1 MLSPSA
7 PLALLF
13 TSWPVPLSCCA
24 SPSASRRPPDP
35 LLSVDT
41 LSVGCCRRPASEHAL
56 NASDL
61 SFLALGGLVKGGSYR
76 MTDELHERE
85 QDIELTADER
95 EAVAKRQS
103 ANARVIHE
111 VIRRHGDEEMER
123 PTLSLIWSGL
133 AGGVAISASVIGQS
147 LLEEML
153 PRAAWAPMVASLGYT
168 LGFLIVILGRL
179 QLFTESTLSAVI
191 PVATHPSFANVG
203 RLLRF
208 WVIVLVANLAGTL
221 FIATLHNLEWITS
234 AQHHVA
240 MLEVSRK
247 LLDRD
252 ALQTLKLGIPAGF
265 LIAAVPWAL
274 PSARGQEFWIVLIL
288 TYFIALGGFAHVV
301 AGSGEAWLLA
311 LAGETSFAH
320 ALFGIIV
327 PALVGNII
335 GGTGLFT
342 LLAHAQ
348 VRQELGK

>member
-1 MLSPSA
+1 MS
-7 PLALLF
+7 
-13 TSWPVPLSCCA
+13 
-24 SPSASRRPPDP
+24 
-35 LLSVDT
+35 
-41 LSVGCCRRPASEHAL
+41 
-56 NASDL
+56 
-61 SFLALGGLVKGGSYR
+61 
-76 MTDELHERE
+76 DELEERE
-85 QDIELTADER
+85 QDIELTDEER

-133 AGGVAISASVIGQS
+133 AGGVAISASVLGQG

-153 PRAAWAPMVASLGYT
+153 PKASWTPLVASLGYT

-191 PVATHPSFANVG
+191 PVATHPSIANVG
-203 RLLRF
+203 RLARF
-208 WVIVLVANLAGTL
+208 WMIVLIANLVGTL
-221 FIATLHNLEWITS
+221 LIAFLNDQELITS
-234 AQHHVA
+234 PAHHAA
-240 MLEVSRK
+240 MLEMSHK
-247 LLDRD
+247 LLDRTWTE
-252 ALQTLKLGIPAGF
+252 TLRLGIPAGF

-274 PSARGQEFWIVLIL
+274 PSARGQEFWIVLVF

-311 LAGETSFAH
+311 IAGATSFPH
-320 ALFGIIV
+320 ALFGIIL
-327 PALVGNII
+327 PALLGNII

-348 VRQELGK
+348 VRQELGT

>member
-1 MLSPSA
+1 VA
-7 PLALLF
+7 
-13 TSWPVPLSCCA
+13 
-24 SPSASRRPPDP
+24 D
-35 LLSVDT
+35 
-41 LSVGCCRRPASEHAL
+41 
-56 NASDL
+56 DL
-61 SFLALGGLVKGGSYR
+61 
-76 MTDELHERE
+76 EERE
-85 QDIELTADER
+85 QDIELSADER
-95 EAVAKRQS
+95 AAVARRQS
-103 ANARVIHE
+103 ASARVIHE

-147 LLEEML
+147 LIEELL
-153 PRAAWAPMVASLGYT
+153 PRTQWAPLVASLGYT

-191 PVATHPSFANVG
+191 PVATHPSVGNLG

-208 WVIVLVANLAGTL
+208 WAIVLAANLVGTL
-221 FIATLHNLEWITS
+221 FIAFLHHHEWITS
-234 AQHHVA
+234 PSHHAA
-240 MLEVSRK
+240 MLELSRK
-247 LLDRD
+247 LLERD
-252 ALQTLKLGIPAGF
+252 WLETLKLGIPAGF

-320 ALFGIIV
+320 ALFGIIA
-327 PALVGNII
+327 PALAGNIL
-335 GGTGLFT
+335 GGTGLFA

-348 VRQELGK
+348 VRQELGN

>member
-1 MLSPSA
+1 MLSWGD
-7 PLALLF
+7 F
-13 TSWPVPLSCCA
+13 
-24 SPSASRRPPDP
+24 RRH
-35 LLSVDT
+35 T
-41 LSVGCCRRPASEHAL
+41 LSRDL
-56 NASDL
+56 NQRDA
-61 SFLALGGLVKGGSYR
+61 
-76 MTDELHERE
+76 MPDELEERE
-85 QDIELTADER
+85 RDIALSDEER

-123 PTLSLIWSGL
+123 PAISLIWSGL

-153 PRAAWAPMVASLGYT
+153 PKAPWSPLVTSLGYT

-191 PVATHPSFANVG
+191 PVATHPSLRNMA

-208 WVIVLVANLAGTL
+208 WAIVLGANLVGTL
-221 FIATLHNLEWITS
+221 FIAFLNGHEIITS
-234 AQHHVA
+234 ARHHAA
-240 MLEVSRK
+240 MLEVSRH
-247 LLDRD
+247 LLDRTW
-252 ALQTLKLGIPAGF
+252 LETLKMGIPAGF

-274 PSARGQEFWIVLIL
+274 PSARGQEFWIVLVF

-311 LAGETSFAH
+311 IDGDISFAR
-320 ALFGIIV
+320 ALGGIIA
-327 PALVGNII
+327 PALIGNII
-335 GGTGLFT
+335 GGTGLFS

-348 VRQELGK
+348 VRQELSQEDG